1 MEPIKGAQG
10 TRGQAAET
18 AAEAFLLSQGLRSV
32 CRNFRCKLGEID
44 LIMQDQQTLVFVEVR
59 LRSNQRFA
67 QAAESVTWRKQQKIL
82 RAAQFYLQQSR
93 MTDRCPCRFDVIC
106 LSHQQAQPEWIR
118 NAFGY

>member
-1 MEPIKGAQG
+1 MATDTK
-10 TRGQAAET
+10 GQAAEAT
-18 AAEAFLLSQGLRSV
+18 AEAFLQSQGLRSI

-67 QAAESVTWRKQQKIL
+67 AAAESITWKKQQKIL
-82 RAAQFYLQQSR
+82 RAAQVYLQQNR
-93 MTDRCPCRFDVIC
+93 MTDTCPCRFDAVC
-106 LSHQQAQPEWIR
+106 LSHHQAQPEWIK